1 MSASTHLSIT
11 ILNVMTKRSH
21 QKTVSLSLCMVF
33 GSFLI
38 SFFAC
43 SCPVFPAPFIEETI
57 FSLLYIFASFVKDK
71 VPLGAWVYLW
81 AFCLVPPSR
90 VMAIKN
96 K

>member
-1 MSASTHLSIT
+1 M
-11 ILNVMTKRSH
+11 
-21 QKTVSLSLCMVF
+21 CMVF

-43 SCPVFPAPFIEETI
+43 SCPVFPAPFIEEII

-90 VMAIKN
+90 VIAIKN

>member
-1 MSASTHLSIT
+1 MSVSTHLSIT
-11 ILNVMTKRSH
+11 ILNVMTKCSH

-33 GSFLI
+33 GFLI
-38 SFFAC
+38 SFFTC

-57 FSLLYIFASFVKDK
+57 FSPLYIFASFVKDK
-71 VPLGAWVYLW
+71 VPIGAWVYLW

-90 VMAIKN
+90 VMEIK